1 MNGRLIEMSIGSR
14 ILLGPV
20 LLWSYV
26 AWIGIRYV
34 AQGCR
39 VSVAMD
45 VSLWKRLRVIVS
57 NKYPVSSLPGQYC
70 MRLLATLLGRML
82 LGHKTDDMSM
92 PGRVAWEMSLGNV

>member
-1 MNGRLIEMSIGSR
+1 MNGRPSEMSIGSR

-20 LLWSYV
+20 LLWSCV
-26 AWIGIRYV
+26 AWIGIGYV

-57 NKYPVSSLPGQYC
+57 NKYPVSSLLGQYC
-70 MRLLATLLGRML
+70 TTLLAILLGQM
-82 LGHKTDDMSM
+82 
-92 PGRVAWEMSLGNV
+92 

>member
-1 MNGRLIEMSIGSR
+1 MDGRLSEMSIGLR

-20 LLWSYV
+20 LLWSSV
-26 AWIGIRYV
+26 TWIGIGYV

-57 NKYPVSSLPGQYC
+57 NRYPVSSLLGQYC
-70 MRLLATLLGRML
+70 IRLLVILLGQML
-82 LGHKTDDMSM
+82 LGHDVDDMSM
-92 PGRVAWEMSLGNV
+92 SGRVVWQMSLGNV